1 MADSI
6 NAPATRTS
14 TAALFDYTYVSPEP
28 PVIMLATKSH
38 EILGLIRNYDRD
50 SLHINFNL
58 SSANELSLDIYREAD
73 GITEPL
79 WDQIIDFKYI
89 LFRQGDSI
97 GGKPYEE
104 FFHIEVATDDASDT
118 VKHITGTSA
127 CEFELSRRML

>member
-14 TAALFDYTYVSPEP
+14 TAALFDYTYVSP
-28 PVIMLATKSH
+28 
-38 EILGLIRNYDRD
+38 
-50 SLHINFNL
+50 
-58 SSANELSLDIYREAD
+58 
-73 GITEPL
+73 EPL